1 MVVSVLICLTAATT
15 EKVTIEAVAAA
26 TVVNDGM
33 NLTLVVMPIVAAVVV
48 IVVYFL

>member
-1 MVVSVLICLTAATT
+1 MVVSVLIYLTAATT

-26 TVVNDGM
+26 TVVNDVK

>member
-1 MVVSVLICLTAATT
+1 MVVFVLIYLTAATI

-33 NLTLVVMPIVAAVVV
+33 NLTLVVMPIVAAVVAV
-48 IVVYFL
+48 VVYFL